1 VVETAI
7 FVFQQK
13 SMSKQEIIEQF
24 ESFINQENFAPDREK
39 FNEWKTE
46 FDKLKEDTL
55 KEQQEVFNQKQD
67 PEAEDKPVFD
77 YQPTDEDSRFDEL
90 TSIYM
95 EKRKAY
101 DRAKSI
107 ELENN
112 YKEKLALT
120 EEMQALIK
128 DEENIGRAYSR
139 FNAIKQKWNEIG
151 PARPDKRRELQ
162 SDYSRL
168 IEQFYYNIK
177 IYRELQNNDLKKNQE
192 LKMEIIEKIKLLK
205 EEKAINQLDFLIH
218 QYLDE
223 WDEIGPTFKEEWEKI
238 REQFKESVNEVFE
251 RIREHRKSVKD
262 DHDANYA
269 KKKEIVERAKATAQV
284 DFGEMKVV
292 QQATKDL
299 INLQKEWKKIGYA
312 GRKGND
318 SIWKEF
324 RAICDEFF
332 SKRAAY
338 LDASNKEFAQLKEK
352 KKALIE
358 KAKEIH
364 TETDATQ
371 VANQLKAMQR
381 QWKDIGK
388 LLPQDEYRL
397 FKEFRSYCD
406 AFFNRKKEEAKAF
419 EKELKSNLHR
429 KEELI
434 MNFSKSLGSDLK
446 EKGDVLI
453 AEWKKEWAE
462 VGEVPV
468 KFASKLDSAFNQL
481 VAKAYDELGIS
492 KADIVEKEFN
502 NKVEILSN
510 ADNAEPALM
519 RERTSLQNK
528 IKEAESGV
536 RQLEDKL
543 DFFKYSDDTN
553 PLKKELLDRI
563 SGAQT
568 KVKAWRDKRKQ
579 IDLMLKDV
587 RRKSSEEDEVTEAEE
602 QSQEN

>member
-1 VVETAI
+1 MVETAI

-24 ESFINQENFAPDREK
+24 ESFINQENFAPGREK

-312 GRKGND
+312 GRKEMIPFGKN
-318 SIWKEF
+318 SVRFAMSFSQKE
-324 RAICDEFF
+324 
-332 SKRAAY
+332 
-338 LDASNKEFAQLKEK
+338 
-352 KKALIE
+352 
-358 KAKEIH
+358 
-364 TETDATQ
+364 
-371 VANQLKAMQR
+371 QR
-381 QWKDIGK
+381 I
-388 LLPQDEYRL
+388 
-397 FKEFRSYCD
+397 
-406 AFFNRKKEEAKAF
+406 
-419 EKELKSNLHR
+419 
-429 KEELI
+429 
-434 MNFSKSLGSDLK
+434 
-446 EKGDVLI
+446 
-453 AEWKKEWAE
+453 
-462 VGEVPV
+462 
-468 KFASKLDSAFNQL
+468 
-481 VAKAYDELGIS
+481 
-492 KADIVEKEFN
+492 
-502 NKVEILSN
+502 
-510 ADNAEPALM
+510 
-519 RERTSLQNK
+519 
-528 IKEAESGV
+528 
-536 RQLEDKL
+536 
-543 DFFKYSDDTN
+543 
-553 PLKKELLDRI
+553 
-563 SGAQT
+563 
-568 KVKAWRDKRKQ
+568 
-579 IDLMLKDV
+579 
-587 RRKSSEEDEVTEAEE
+587 
-602 QSQEN
+602 